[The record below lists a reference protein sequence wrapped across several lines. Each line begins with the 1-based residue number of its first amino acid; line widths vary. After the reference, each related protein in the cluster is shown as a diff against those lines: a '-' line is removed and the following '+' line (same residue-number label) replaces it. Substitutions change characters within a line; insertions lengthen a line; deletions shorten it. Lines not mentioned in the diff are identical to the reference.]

1 MFLSQDQSFRLHP
14 VSTTACQHRE
24 GSVALNYSIEAI
36 RYSGLD
42 RNDTESNNLSLVSSF
57 DHSPGKWRSQIVGS
71 ARQTVTNVDDRLGV
85 SDNLLNDNRSEV
97 RQLSA
102 TTLLTDRISKTLQYQ
117 SSVGVDIA
125 DVEGGDSSEGAN
137 VNLGLNNF
145 LSRDAFTWSTSLAS
159 QIARSDS
166 REQQIDN
173 LTVNL
178 NYRINTRWQLFAD
191 FNTSET
197 DDSEFDQQST
207 LVGFNWRPSSNASVR
222 LGVGE
227 REDTET
233 YTFDAVINGR
243 KTTFTASY
251 SEQITSGRSI
261 GLTELFEDVPDELA
275 SESISIDPVLQQRA
289 DVGLTFRGRRS
300 TLSFTLFD
308 DSRDQGGALP
318 EEKSEGLTINF
329 NRQLSAKSDTS
340 VIVTG
345 QKTRFVET
353 IESSSV
359 EGGYNYRPTR
369 NSTVSGSLAVE
380 TQHAETEQQ
389 ELDQILAK
397 ITFAISW

>member
-1 MFLSQDQSFRLHP
+1 M
-14 VSTTACQHRE
+14 
-24 GSVALNYSIEAI
+24 
-36 RYSGLD
+36 
-42 RNDTESNNLSLVSSF
+42 
-57 DHSPGKWRSQIVGS
+57 
-71 ARQTVTNVDDRLGV
+71 
-85 SDNLLNDNRSEV
+85 
-97 RQLSA
+97 A
-102 TTLLTDRISKTLQYQ
+102 TTLLTDRISETLQYQ
-117 SSVGVDIA
+117 SSVGVDVA

-191 FNTSET
+191 FNASET

-207 LVGFNWRPSSNASVR
+207 LIGFNWRPSSNASVR
-222 LGVGE
+222 LGAGE

-233 YTFDAVINGR
+233 YTLDAVISGR

-251 SEQITSGRSI
+251 NEQITSGRSI

-359 EGGYNYRPTR
+359 EGVFNDRPAR
-369 NSTVSGSLAVE
+369 NATVSTCLSVE
-380 TQHAETEQQ
+380 AQHAESDQ
-389 ELDQILAK
+389 EKLFQSLAK
-397 ITFAISW
+397 ISVKWIF